1 MAGFHGSGARASTGA
16 EPKFKSKSESNEMK
30 WLSGGLTFVNFA
42 TICGLLIGMVTG
54 GLSTFVARFGI
65 AIAPGLS
72 TTVAW
77 TAIVVGAVFALLAY
91 LTTEDPQSAPQPS
104 DRDQSPFF
112 KYRKL
117 PIWIL
122 AGFFTIFAVRSF
134 CWLLFVDG
142 SELKI
147 QSPVNLG
154 DLGLHLTHIKFFA
167 NGVRLWPSNP
177 IYVFSDHLRYPAGID
192 FFNALLLKANVDLIP
207 GLVWVG
213 LLASIATCYA
223 LYRWGG
229 GFAIAGFLFNG
240 GLAGFQFFRNFK
252 FVDYQDVNNI
262 AWKSIPLTMFVTQRG
277 LLYAIPVGLLLLWH
291 WREKY
296 FRGGQDR
303 QSGPLPFWVEL
314 SLYASMPLF
323 HVHTFMALSIVLAC
337 FFVAGDPQIRGHTL
351 TLLLSALVP
360 ATFFVWLIS
369 DHFHAGSVL
378 EFHPGWAQNEGEFKM
393 SFFRFWFFNFGIL
406 VPLGLT
412 LVGLIGWQVFQSRE
426 TRRFEL
432 SAAIAIGFGAFVVA
446 CWRVGRHG
454 FSWSWAVVIFLSFIL
469 LAWSAARV
477 AKSGFGWKEK
487 LPEEV
492 AFIFTATVIFIFFFS
507 IKTAPW
513 IWDNLKIGIWAYFI
527 VLPFLWRQLITQ
539 WELPIRAA
547 VCFALFFSGFV
558 SLFGGLAA
566 GKGGFG
572 FANRGELDAVDFAV
586 RKMPLEARFAA
597 YPTYNHPLLLNGRK
611 VVMGY
616 PGHLWTQGFDE
627 YGKTNELLT
636 QLMQGAPNWRDL
648 ARTLRVR
655 YIFWGREEKTNY
667 ASSARPW
674 EKTAALAASG
684 TWGGIYDL
692 EKPPAPS
699 QIPTPATSQ

>member
-1 MAGFHGSGARASTGA
+1 
-16 EPKFKSKSESNEMK
+16 MK

-42 TICGLLIGMVTG
+42 TVCGLVIGMLAG
-54 GLSTFVARFGI
+54 GLGPI
-65 AIAPGLS
+65 
-72 TTVAW
+72 VAW
-77 TAIVVGAVFALLAY
+77 VALILAAGFALLAY
-91 LTTEDPQSAPQPS
+91 LRTTDSEPQAAAL
-104 DRDQSPFF
+104 DREKSKIS

-122 AGFFTIFAVRSF
+122 AGFFAIFAVRSF

-142 SELKI
+142 AELKI

-154 DLGLHLTHIKFFA
+154 DLGLHLTHIQFFA

-177 IYVFSDHLRYPAGID
+177 IYVVSNHLRYPAGID
-192 FFNALLLKANVDLIP
+192 FFNALLLKAGVDLIP

-213 LLASIATCYA
+213 LLASVATFFA
-223 LYRWGG
+223 FYRWGG

-240 GLAGFQFFRNFK
+240 GLAGFQFLRNFK

-277 LLYAIPVGLLLLWH
+277 LLYAIPAGLILLWH

-296 FRGGQDR
+296 FRPGQDR

-323 HVHTFMALSIVLAC
+323 HLHTFIALSIALIC
-337 FFVAGDPQIRGHTL
+337 LFVAGDPQIRGHIL
-351 TLLLSALVP
+351 TLVLSALIP

-369 DHFHAGSVL
+369 DHFNASAVL
-378 EFHPGWAQNEGEFKM
+378 EFFPGWAQQDPGSEFRM
-393 SFFRFWFFNFGIL
+393 PFFRFWFVNFGIL
-406 VPLGLT
+406 VPLVLT
-412 LVGLIGWQVFQSRE
+412 LIGLVGWQAYRSHQ
-426 TRRFEL
+426 TRRLEL
-432 SAAIAIGFGAFVVA
+432 SAAIAIGLGAFVLS
-446 CWRVGRHG
+446 CWRIGQHAFGWR
-454 FSWSWAVVIFLSFIL
+454 WAIVILFALVL
-469 LAWSAARV
+469 LAWSTARV
-477 AKSGFGWKEK
+477 VKDGFGWEKK
-487 LPEEV
+487 LPEEI
-492 AFIFTATVIFIFFFS
+492 AFIFAAAAIFVFFFS

-527 VLPFLWRQLITQ
+527 VLPFLWSQLITQ
-539 WELPIRAA
+539 WERPIRAA
-547 VCFALFFSGFV
+547 VCFALFASGFV

-572 FANRGELDAVDFAV
+572 FANRGEVDAIGFAV
-586 RKMPLEARFAA
+586 RKMPLEERFAA
-597 YPTYNHPLLLNGRK
+597 WPTYNHPLLLNGRK

-616 PGHLWTQGFDE
+616 PGHLWTQGFED
-627 YGKTNELLT
+627 YGKTNEQLAK
-636 QLMQGAPNWRDL
+636 LMQGAPNWRDL
-648 ARTLRVR
+648 ARTLHVR

-667 ASSARPW
+667 ASSTRPW

-684 TWGGIYDL
+684 TWGAIYDL
-692 EKPPAPS
+692 ESARS
-699 QIPTPATSQ
+699 GTPATVQ

>member
-1 MAGFHGSGARASTGA
+1 
-16 EPKFKSKSESNEMK
+16 MK

-42 TICGLLIGMVTG
+42 TVCGLLIGMLTG
-54 GLSTFVARFGI
+54 
-65 AIAPGLS
+65 GLS

-77 TAIVVGAVFALLAY
+77 IALLLAAGFALLAY
-91 LTTEDPQSAPQPS
+91 LRTTDPEAQADAL
-104 DRDQSPFF
+104 DRDKSKIA
-112 KYRKL
+112 KYREL
-117 PIWIL
+117 PVWIL

-142 SELKI
+142 TELKI

-154 DLGLHLTHIKFFA
+154 DLGLHLTHIQFFA

-177 IYVFSDHLRYPAGID
+177 IYVFSEHLRYPAGID
-192 FFNALLLKANVDLIP
+192 LFNGLLLKAGVDLIP

-213 LLASIATCYA
+213 LLASVATFFA
-223 LYRWGG
+223 FYRWGG

-240 GLAGFQFFRNFK
+240 GLAGFQFLRNFK

-277 LLYAIPVGLLLLWH
+277 LLYAIPAGLILLWH

-296 FRGGQDR
+296 FRASQDR
-303 QSGPLPFWVEL
+303 QFGPLPFWVEL

-323 HVHTFMALSIVLAC
+323 HLHTFMALSIVLVC
-337 FFVAGDPQIRGHTL
+337 LFVAGDPQIRGHVL
-351 TLLLSALVP
+351 TLVLSAVIP

-369 DHFHAGSVL
+369 DHFNARSVL

-406 VPLGLT
+406 VPLVLT
-412 LVGLIGWQVFQSRE
+412 LIGFVGWQMYQSRE
-426 TRRFEL
+426 TRRFE
-432 SAAIAIGFGAFVVA
+432 SFATIAVGLGALVLPF
-446 CWRVGRHG
+446 WRIATHG
-454 FSWSWAVVIFLSFIL
+454 FAWSWAIVILFGVIL
-469 LAWSAARV
+469 LAWSATRIL
-477 AKSGFGWKEK
+477 KDGFGWEKK
-487 LPEEV
+487 LPEEI
-492 AFIFTATVIFIFFFS
+492 AFIFAATAIFIFFFS

-527 VLPFLWRQLITQ
+527 VLPFLWRQLIMQ
-539 WELPIRAA
+539 WEVLIRAA
-547 VCFALFFSGFV
+547 VCLALFASGFV

-572 FANRGELDAVDFAV
+572 FANRGEVDAVGWAV

-597 YPTYNHPLLLNGRK
+597 FPTYNHPLLLQGRK

-616 PGHLWTQGFDE
+616 PGHLWTQGFDD
-627 YGKTNELLT
+627 YGKTNEQLT
-636 QLMQGAPNWRDL
+636 KLMQGAPNWPDL
-648 ARTLRVR
+648 ARTLHVR
-655 YIFWGREEKTNY
+655 YVFWGREEKTNY
-667 ASSARPW
+667 ASSTRPW
-674 EKTAALAASG
+674 EKTATLAASG
-684 TWGGIYDL
+684 TWGTIYDI
-692 EKPPAPS
+692 E
-699 QIPTPATSQ
+699 ATTNKHE